1 MSAERRGVPIRL
13 ERCAKTFG
21 DGTRALDPL
30 DLSIEAGETVVL
42 LGPSGCGKTTLL
54 RMIGGLGLADAPGDA
69 EDPAAAAA
77 AEPDA
82 AGVGEAAAGLDDAA
96 ADGDA
101 AADEGAGDPDGA
113 ALAEPEGAGLPEAAG
128 DPLGAGVVVG
138 PSMSPSGTV
147 RIST

>member
-1 MSAERRGVPIRL
+1 MRRATRRHRRRL
-13 ERCAKTFG
+13 
-21 DGTRALDPL
+21 
-30 DLSIEAGETVVL
+30 
-42 LGPSGCGKTTLL
+42 
-54 RMIGGLGLADAPGDA
+54 
-69 EDPAAAAA
+69 
-77 AEPDA
+77 
-82 AGVGEAAAGLDDAA
+82 AAAGRCRGGRGGGWACDAA

-147 RIST
+147 RITT